1 MKIIRKKK
9 HEEALLVQLIEE
21 KEKNAN
27 LAGYGHLP
35 KAPKE
40 KVVNVPNSSDYKEP
54 NNNTCIGY
62 WEDISG
68 CELRDNL
75 TYYCPSCQK
84 PMSKKDSTLDGAHVY
99 KSSNN
104 KEWYFV
110 PLCSK
115 CNNPE
120 NTDVMEVD
128 TVLVPVPSE
137 CYEKK
142 SEK

>member
-9 HEEALLVQLIEE
+9 PEEALVDQLIEE

-27 LAGYGHLP
+27 LAGYGYLP
-35 KAPKE
+35 ESPKE
-40 KVVNVPNSSDYKEP
+40 IVLNVPNSTDYKEP

-62 WEDISG
+62 WEEISG
-68 CELRDNL
+68 CEIKENL
-75 TYYCPSCQK
+75 TYYCPACGK
-84 PMSKKDSTLDGAHVY
+84 PMSKKNSNLDGAHVY
-99 KSSNN
+99 KPLDA
-104 KEWYFV
+104 KRWYFV

-120 NTDVMEVD
+120 NTKEMEVD
-128 TVLVPVPSE
+128 TILVPVPSE

-142 SEK
+142 PEN